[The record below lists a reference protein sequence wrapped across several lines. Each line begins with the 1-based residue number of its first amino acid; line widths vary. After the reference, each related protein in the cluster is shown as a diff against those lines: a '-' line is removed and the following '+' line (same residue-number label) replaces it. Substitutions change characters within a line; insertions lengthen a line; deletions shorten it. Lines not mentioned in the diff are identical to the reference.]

1 MFFQCLSFM
10 ALYGSIIPHS
20 NAQCSLR
27 HLGMGL
33 GGQNFC
39 SNLMEKI
46 ENVANLSPFRV
57 SQRGMVYFSR
67 DALCENSQ
75 KQIGNNTH
83 PSRALRHLGGSLY
96 WSALNQPGN
105 ITPLL
110 APVYL
115 YDIWVWVW
123 VGKTVAPTLW
133 RR

>member
-67 DALCENSQ
+67 NALCENSQ
-75 KQIGNNTH
+75 KQIGNDTH

-96 WSALNQPGN
+96 WSPLNQPGSM
-105 ITPLL
+105 TPHS
-110 APVYL
+110 Y
-115 YDIWVWVW
+115 
-123 VGKTVAPTLW
+123 G
-133 RR
+133 